1 MNTTIIGFITHA
13 ARSFAVFL
21 GLAFVLSAR
30 AAPQDPIDQQLSRI
44 LEQIQSGDLRD
55 ARAGLI
61 QALAQSPGDPR
72 IFNLLGVVEAQENN
86 FTAAQAD
93 FEKAIKAAPRFSGP
107 YINLGRLY
115 QEHSNEPHALENART
130 TYTKLLAF
138 EPANVEANYQAAV
151 VEHRLGLF
159 TQSLQHLSRLPADT
173 QGRSPALALRCAD
186 LTGLGRLAEAQK
198 TAKQLAATQD
208 LAETDVVSIVP
219 ALIEHH
225 SEETALNLLQSLA
238 SRGLASPHSLHRL
251 AALAEARG
259 QFQQARD
266 ALEKD
271 LQSEAP
277 GVPVLTQL
285 ARISY
290 RAHDLDGA
298 LGYLARARDLAPEN
312 AAVHFF
318 FGVICIE
325 QKLPPEAKKSLSE
338 AVRLDP
344 TNPYYNYALGA
355 VLVGQKNPD
364 EAIAY
369 FRKYVKSKPE
379 DPRGRFALGVA
390 YYEASQ
396 PDLARQEFAAI
407 AGRPETRFGTEL
419 YLSRLD
425 IDNEQLDEALKH
437 LKNALAANPLAPDGY
452 AESGLV
458 HIRRNEFAAAEK
470 DLEHAV
476 KLAPDHYL
484 SNLRLLM
491 LYQRT
496 KDPRTAAQSER
507 VDQLRKAGEQK
518 EVLLMRSLEIRPY

>member
-1 MNTTIIGFITHA
+1 MSTVWPKATATTATAKPRRIIEYNYNRVHYTRSTIRRRFFR
-13 ARSFAVFL
+13 ARIRIVGTRGSAGPDRPATVANSEADPVRGPPRREVWTPS
-21 GLAFVLSAR
+21 GLA
-30 AAPQDPIDQQLSRI
+30 QT
-44 LEQIQSGDLRD
+44 
-55 ARAGLI
+55 
-61 QALAQSPGDPR
+61 PGDPR

-86 FTAAQAD
+86 FMAAQSD

-138 EPANVEANYQAAV
+138 EPANIEANYQAAV

-159 TQSLQHLSRLPADT
+159 AQSLQHLSRLPADA

-186 LTGLGRLAEAQK
+186 LTGLGRVAEAQK
-198 TAKQLAATQD
+198 TAKQLAGTQD

-225 SEETALNLLQSLA
+225 SEEMALNLLQSLA

-277 GVPVLTQL
+277 SVPLLTQL

-298 LGYLARARDLAPEN
+298 LGYLARARDLAPDN

-364 EAIAY
+364 EAIPY
-369 FRKYVKSKPE
+369 FRRYVKSKPE

-390 YYEASQ
+390 YYDSVSARPGSSGVCRDRRSPRDAVRRRAVSQ
-396 PDLARQEFAAI
+396 PSRHRQGT
-407 AGRPETRFGTEL
+407 AG
-419 YLSRLD
+419 
-425 IDNEQLDEALKH
+425 
-437 LKNALAANPLAPDGY
+437 
-452 AESGLV
+452 
-458 HIRRNEFAAAEK
+458 
-470 DLEHAV
+470 
-476 KLAPDHYL
+476 
-484 SNLRLLM
+484 
-491 LYQRT
+491 
-496 KDPRTAAQSER
+496 
-507 VDQLRKAGEQK
+507 
-518 EVLLMRSLEIRPY
+518 